1 MMSTTSIVFFLSAC
15 GAAIVSLYGVC
26 DAWLTV
32 RALDDSERW
41 SGNSNARLLAKG
53 GVRTASLRSLQMLGL
68 VHVSLIAMTITPR
81 PSLAEAVSVVW
92 IVLAVVSWLSTIKEV
107 LAIRDRRAIKPEATP
122 C

>member
-1 MMSTTSIVFFLSAC
+1 MMSTTSIVFFLSASV
-15 GAAIVSLYGVC
+15 AAIVSLYGVG

-53 GVRTASLRSLQMLGL
+53 GVRTAALRSLQMFGL
-68 VHVSLIAMTITPR
+68 VHVSIIAMTITPR
-81 PSLAEAVSVVW
+81 PSIAEAVSVIWV
-92 IVLAVVSWLSTIKEV
+92 VLAVVSWLSSIKEV